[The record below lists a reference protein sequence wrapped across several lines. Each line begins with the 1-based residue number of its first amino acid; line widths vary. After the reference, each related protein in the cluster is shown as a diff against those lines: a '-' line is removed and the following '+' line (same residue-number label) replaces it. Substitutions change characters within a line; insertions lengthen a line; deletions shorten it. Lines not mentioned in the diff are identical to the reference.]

1 MGCVD
6 SVPIS
11 ASTNDE
17 LREIEHATCNN
28 SPITHYQN
36 NKSIIYNSYGYKL
49 FPRNNL

>member
-1 MGCVD
+1 MGCAK

-11 ASTNDE
+11 KSINDKS
-17 LREIEHATCNN
+17 REIENATCNN